1 MNITYIIGTVA
12 AMGVMI
18 TGMMFTTNAAG
29 HFTMSV
35 QQLMNFMDPASIF
48 ITIGCTF
55 AVVVASF
62 PPKMLKN
69 LPRHFRIMLNTRKYD
84 PMYYIDQLVELAQV
98 ARKNGLLALEEKAN
112 AQDDPFFKQAIMLIV
127 DANDADKV
135 RGILNNDI
143 ECMSAPPPRGGGG
156 VWGGGFRGA
165 ERGRPT
171 QKSHVDCRPPRHDG
185 VAGMYER
192 GSSVAPAFG
201 MVGTL
206 VGLINMLKNMNLS
219 GDGGSS
225 SIGTDMGTALI
236 TTLYG
241 CVLAHMIFNPI
252 ASNLRTR
259 DEEEVLCKMIIVEG
273 IMSIQSGENPKSLRE
288 KLLTFVDQNQ
298 RGEGGAKG
306 EKKSRGKKKNA
317 E

>member
-1 MNITYIIGTVA
+1 MNLTFIIGTVLSLGI
-12 AMGVMI
+12 MVL
-18 TGMMFTTNAAG
+18 GMMFT
-29 HFTMSV
+29 SV
-35 QQLMNFMDPASIF
+35 DNVITVVPSQIINFFDPSSIL
-48 ITIGCTF
+48 IVVGCTF

-62 PPKMLKN
+62 PGSMLKN
-69 LPRHFRIMLNTRKYD
+69 MPKHFKIMLNVKKYD
-84 PMYYIDQLVELAQV
+84 PVYYIDQLVELAQV

-112 AQDDPFFKQAIMLIV
+112 AQSDPFFRQAIMLIV

-143 ECMSAPPPRGGGG
+143 ECMSA
-156 VWGGGFRGA
+156 
-165 ERGRPT
+165 
-171 QKSHVDCRPPRHDG
+171 RHDG

-206 VGLINMLKNMNLS
+206 VGLINMLKNMDLS
-219 GDGGSS
+219 GEGGSS

-241 CVLAHMIFNPI
+241 CILAHAIFNPI
-252 ASNLRTR
+252 ASNLRSR

-273 IMSIQSGENPKSLRE
+273 IMSIQSGENPKALKE
-288 KLLTFVDQNQ
+288 KLLTFVDQKKREN
-298 RGEGGAKG
+298 GDSGGKKGKG
-306 EKKSRGKKKNA
+306 EKKPKEKKAK
-317 E
+317 

>member
-1 MNITYIIGTVA
+1 MNITYIIGSVI
-12 AMGVMI
+12 AMGIMVA
-18 TGMMFTTNAAG
+18 GMMFTSVDG
-29 HFTMSV
+29 KFTMVAS
-35 QQLMNFMDPASIF
+35 QLMNFFDPASIL
-48 ITIGCTF
+48 IVVGCTL
-55 AVVVASF
+55 AVVLASA
-62 PPKMLKN
+62 PAKMTKAMPK
-69 LPRHFRIMLNTRKYD
+69 HFKIMLNTKKYD

-112 AQDDPFFKQAIMLIV
+112 QQADPFFKQAIMLIV

-143 ECMSAPPPRGGGG
+143 ECMSG
-156 VWGGGFRGA
+156 
-165 ERGRPT
+165 
-171 QKSHVDCRPPRHDG
+171 RHDS

-192 GSSVAPAFG
+192 ASSVAPAFG

-206 VGLINMLKNMNLS
+206 VGLINMLKNMDLS

-252 ASNLRTR
+252 AANLRTR

-288 KLLTFVDQNQ
+288 KLLTFVDQKQ
-298 RGEGGAKG
+298 RGDEGENKG
-306 EKKSRGKKKNA
+306 EKKSKGKKGK

>member
-1 MNITYIIGTVA
+1 MNITYIIGTVV
-12 AMGVMI
+12 AMGIMI
-18 TGMMFTTNAAG
+18 AGMMFTTDATGA
-29 HFTMSV
+29 FTTSV
-35 QQLMNFMDPASIF
+35 KQLMNFVDPASIL
-48 ITIGCTF
+48 ITVGCTF

-69 LPRHFRIMLNTRKYD
+69 LPRHFRIMLNTRKFD

-143 ECMSAPPPRGGGG
+143 ECMSA
-156 VWGGGFRGA
+156 
-165 ERGRPT
+165 
-171 QKSHVDCRPPRHDG
+171 RHDG

-219 GDGGSS
+219 GEGGSS
-225 SIGTDMGTALI
+225 SIGSDMGTALI

-288 KLLTFVDQNQ
+288 KLLTFVDQNK
-298 RGEGGAKG
+298 REEGGSKG
-306 EKKSRGKKKNA
+306 EKKSRGKKKN
-317 E
+317 EE